1 MTSVDLHIAVVND
14 FSWNKK
20 TAKEYIL
27 RDRNLNDR
35 GYYTTYILYQVF
47 DDNDNSPIVELK
59 IFNPNQSK
67 GIKTD
72 FSLPIVSFISS
83 LEWAKTLKT
92 TCTREKILY
101 IINLFNIKFSS
112 SGYTSMGVYND
123 SVCRGFKNID
133 QWQAEQNSIKSVLL

>member
-20 TAKEYIL
+20 TEKEYIL

-83 LEWAKTLKT
+83 LECAKTL
-92 TCTREKILY
+92 
-101 IINLFNIKFSS
+101 
-112 SGYTSMGVYND
+112 
-123 SVCRGFKNID
+123 
-133 QWQAEQNSIKSVLL
+133 